1 MHLNPYVD
9 GKISKSW
16 IYSGDCNIM
25 YGGRFFNKE
34 QVEAGED
41 WVEIVEVSEYP
52 GCENRFIIQTGY
64 VDFRHKNRPTLEQLE
79 SEFGSDIDSDDVVFL
94 TVLFCSTDANFHE
107 TYVVQLGKSPDPYNT
122 LRGSEP
128 APDYI
133 AAHNANLLKFV
144 KNRFLI

>member
-1 MHLNPYVD
+1 MRLNPHVD
-9 GKISKSW
+9 GEISKSW
-16 IYSGDCNIM
+16 IYSGDVNIM
-25 YGGRFFNKE
+25 YGGRFFKKE
-34 QVEAGED
+34 QAETGED
-41 WVEIVEVSEYP
+41 WVEFVEVSEYH

-79 SEFGSDIDSDDVVFL
+79 SEFGSDIDSDDVTFL
-94 TVLFCSTDANFHE
+94 TVLFCSRYAEIHE

-128 APDYI
+128 EPDYI
-133 AAHNANLLKFV
+133 AAHNANLLNFV